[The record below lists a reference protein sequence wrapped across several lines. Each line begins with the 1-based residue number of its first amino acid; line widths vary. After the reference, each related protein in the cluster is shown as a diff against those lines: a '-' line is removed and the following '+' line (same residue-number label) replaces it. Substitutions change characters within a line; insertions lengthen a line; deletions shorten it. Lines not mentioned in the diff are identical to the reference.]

1 MATAKLPL
9 QHKAVARSIAA
20 SRVMYA
26 TEEKKA
32 GRAKRAG
39 NPLACALAGAIA
51 LLLLAVSADA
61 HPSWGLVVDRQGRI
75 YFGDVDSNSVWRTSP
90 DGKVAQV
97 VTGKHSHELFMDEN
111 GNLYGEHV
119 YYDAANNKWIRSLW
133 ELTEQGQLKEL
144 LAPTADVPRG
154 MGLLMDRLGNHY
166 GFAISADG
174 NQEYVLVKKAPDGSL
189 VNLAG
194 SQSGYADGKGSEAR
208 FKAVQ
213 AKVFGPDGA
222 IYITDGS
229 CVRRIAMDGQVTTP
243 GGNPLGGIEQGEHPR
258 LLGLTV
264 DPSGNI
270 YVADYEAHCIR
281 RISADGSV
289 TTAFESGPFWSPSGV
304 ALVGDSLY
312 ALEHRPESV
321 TGFLMASTGPKARI
335 RILEPGGKSRIAAT
349 LGSWTVVGVAGGT
362 LLTAIAA
369 AVLLRRTRKRAGQ

>member
-1 MATAKLPL
+1 MATAK
-9 QHKAVARSIAA
+9 QRAVAHSIDI
-20 SRVMYA
+20 SDVMNA
-26 TEEKKA
+26 TKGDRA

-39 NPLACALAGAIA
+39 NPLACALAGAVA
-51 LLLLAVSADA
+51 LLLLAIGADA

-90 DGKVAQV
+90 GGPVAQV
-97 VTGKHSHELFMDEN
+97 VAGKHSHELFMDEN

-119 YYDAANNKWIRSLW
+119 YYDAANDKWIRSLW
-133 ELTEQGQLKEL
+133 KLTEQGQMEEL

-154 MGLLMDRLGNHY
+154 IGLLMDKLGNHY

-189 VNLAG
+189 ANLAG
-194 SQSGYADGKGSEAR
+194 SQSGYADGKGSEAK

-222 IYITDGS
+222 IYITDGA

-243 GGNPLGGIEQGEHPR
+243 GGNPLGAVEQGEHPR

-270 YVADYEAHCIR
+270 YVADYEAHLIR
-281 RISADGSV
+281 RISPDGSV
-289 TTAFESGPFWSPSGV
+289 TTAFESGSLWSPSGIV
-304 ALVGDSLY
+304 MVGDALY
-312 ALEHRPESV
+312 VLEHRPESV

-335 RILEPGGKSRIAAT
+335 RILEPGGKVRTAAT
-349 LGSWTVVGVAGGT
+349 LGSWTGAGIAGGA
-362 LLTAIAA
+362 LFTALAA
-369 AVLLRRTRKRAGQ
+369 AVALRRTRKRSGR